1 MAADLMQHVIKKGH
15 TGVGLT
21 PATAIK
27 VELDLDIGLAGMA
40 VDFTRAHIPEFP
52 LTVANALIMAKHR
65 PIGQT
70 PIASQPDITYQ

>member
-1 MAADLMQHVIKKGH
+1 MQHVIKKGH